1 MVQSNGHTV
10 LLVEDDS
17 NDVLFIRRAF
27 LRVNPVIEIHIVKDG
42 DAAVEYLKGDGEFSD
57 RDRYPLPNLILLDLK
72 LPRRSGIE
80 VLEWIQK
87 KEGIKRIPVVI
98 LTSSRERLDVDL
110 SYDLGVNSYL
120 VKPVSFDTLSG
131 MVETLN
137 AYWLGANEY
146 PTVTLANSAEAS
158 SP

>member
-1 MVQSNGHTV
+1 MVRVGVFSV

-27 LRVNPVIEIHIVKDG
+27 LQVNANIEIHIVKDG
-42 DAAVEYLKGDGEFSD
+42 DAAVEYLQGTGEFSD
-57 RDRYPLPNLILLDLK
+57 RDRYPLPSLILLDLK

-80 VLEWIQK
+80 VLHWIRQQNK
-87 KEGIKRIPVVI
+87 IKRIPVVV

-120 VKPVSFDTLSG
+120 VKPVSFDDLSG
-131 MVETLN
+131 MIEALN
-137 AYWLGANEY
+137 AYWIQLNEY
-146 PTVTLANSAEAS
+146 PTVALAD
-158 SP
+158 